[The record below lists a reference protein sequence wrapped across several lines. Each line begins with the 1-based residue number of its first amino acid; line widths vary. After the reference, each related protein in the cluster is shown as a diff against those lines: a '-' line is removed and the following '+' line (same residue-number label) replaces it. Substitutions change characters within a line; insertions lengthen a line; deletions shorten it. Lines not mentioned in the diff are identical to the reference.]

1 MDGCTV
7 ALSRCWLHRCT
18 AALLHCCIITL
29 LHYCMLQR
37 CMLHRCIR
45 CLLQR
50 RAVVAW
56 CMGALQLRVV
66 CQKLHRIAGRK
77 FPDSKFLA
85 VGGFFF
91 LR

>member
-1 MDGCTV
+1 
-7 ALSRCWLHRCT
+7 
-18 AALLHCCIITL
+18 
-29 LHYCMLQR
+29 
-37 CMLHRCIR
+37 
-45 CLLQR
+45 
-50 RAVVAW
+50 
-56 CMGALQLRVV
+56 MGALQLRVV

>member
-1 MDGCTV
+1 M
-7 ALSRCWLHRCT
+7 
-18 AALLHCCIITL
+18 HCCIIALLVAL
-29 LHYCMLQR
+29 LHVAKVHVASLHTCMLQR
-37 CMLHRCIR
+37 RT
-45 CLLQR
+45 
-50 RAVVAW
+50 VVAC

>member
-1 MDGCTV
+1 MHCCIVTLLVASLHCCTV
-7 ALSRCWLHRCT
+7 ALLHHHTVALLHVATVHVASLHRC
-18 AALLHCCIITL
+18 LL
-29 LHYCMLQR
+29 R
-37 CMLHRCIR
+37 
-45 CLLQR
+45 R